1 MMCGKKTYATFF
13 EAEKALSTFKKGRTY
28 GSRKIAT
35 KKPKRAYKCD
45 VCGEYHLTS
54 MGKIK

>member
-1 MMCGKKTYATFF
+1 MMYGKKTHTTFF
-13 EAEKALSTFKKGRTY
+13 EAEKALSNFKKGRNY

-54 MGKIK
+54 MKKSK